1 MESITPAQ
9 VSTHLAKKGIDEMKS
24 SKKQATKKAAKPDEI
39 DLENQLDDIARAH
52 PRGYDALNIY
62 TLLPDMPRFLQEAIT
77 DAITLASN
85 ALKLPDTGRE
95 PDPAKSFQML
105 VDLFEAAGDKFTLT
119 PESIRQKAQAMI
131 AALNDPTTGEDSPR
145 MKAAYE
151 YGDMLHAAVNRGR
164 VLDMS
169 YVRRMLPVVLEI
181 NQEMAEIDAFHRRS
195 DAGVRGAQTRK
206 RNAQKKGGA
215 KK

>member
-1 MESITPAQ
+1 M
-9 VSTHLAKKGIDEMKS
+9 MKS
-24 SKKQATKKAAKPDEI
+24 TKTKATKKAAKPDL
-39 DLENQLDDIARAH
+39 DLENQLDDIAQTH

-62 TLLPDMPRFLQEAIT
+62 TLLSDLPRFLQEAIT
-77 DAITLASN
+77 DALTLASD
-85 ALKLPDTGRE
+85 ALNLPDTGRE

-119 PESIRQKAQAMI
+119 PDHLKHKTQEMI
-131 AALNDPTTGEDSPR
+131 AALEDSTMGADSPR
-145 MKAAYE
+145 MKAATE

-164 VLDMS
+164 CLDLR

-181 NQEMAEIDAFHRRS
+181 NQEMKEIDAFQRRS
-195 DAGVRGAQTRK
+195 DAAVRGAETRK